1 METLAT
7 TGGQITV
14 RIGDQERDACV
25 DALNEHHARGR
36 LSVDE
41 LDRRQRAA
49 LAAVTDADLSALLLD
64 LPHATSAR
72 APVVAAE
79 DWWSL
84 DPKVRAGRMA
94 RWAAAP
100 FSLVAG
106 GVMVASTVNYSEE
119 RQFVAGFAAAGLGY
133 VTHLVLSR
141 RPGQRR

>member
-1 METLAT
+1 METAAP
-7 TGGQITV
+7 TGGRITV
-14 RIGDQERDACV
+14 RIGDEERDVCV
-25 DALNEHHARGR
+25 NALNEHHARGR

-49 LAAVTDADLSALLLD
+49 LVAVTDADLAALLVD
-64 LPHATSAR
+64 LPGATHAR
-72 APVVAAE
+72 PPVVAAE

-84 DPKVRAGRMA
+84 DPRVRAGRMA

-100 FSLVAG
+100 FSLVVG
-106 GVMVASTVNYSEE
+106 GVLVASTVNYSNE

-133 VTHLVLSR
+133 MTHLLLSR